1 MATPNRANFEHTG
14 EQPFTLRFDGANRK
28 HSIAKDFERE
38 MGETRKLFLDYNLS
52 FSLPT
57 PHTRT
62 AMILQEHTQQIIF

>member
-1 MATPNRANFEHTG
+1 MATPNRANFEHIG

-57 PHTRT
+57 RT